1 MALPL
6 TCYNTGHVNTG
17 ARAQELLDMR
27 AGDLQLEPPRQVLL
41 RGKGRKQRICPL
53 WDETGQCGRPASRW
67 PCNPPEAARAGL
79 RAPSGPMVSTHL
91 VRQEKSSFSSTDI
104 EEIQQ

>member
-41 RGKGRKQRICPL
+41 RGRDASSGSARYGTRQANAGGQLRVGHATLQRQLAQDC
-53 WDETGQCGRPASRW
+53 A
-67 PCNPPEAARAGL
+67 L
-79 RAPSGPMVSTHL
+79 RVAQWFRLIWFDRRNLPFL
-91 VRQEKSSFSSTDI
+91 AQI
-104 EEIQQ
+104 